1 MPDQA
6 PPTTSR
12 IRPRTADDL
21 PALADLLVRVHELDG
36 YPVEGVAD
44 PIAWLKSDNELAA
57 LTAEKDGQVVGHV
70 MLSYPSLGDAAAEEW
85 ARREDEPMDSIAVLG
100 RLFISPDARGD
111 RLGAR
116 LTDAATEIARKLGR
130 RAVLDVMTKDKA
142 AIRTYE
148 KLGWER
154 IAEIEHTFGDG
165 QSVPAYAYVS
175 PLE

>member
-1 MPDQA
+1 MA
-6 PPTTSR
+6 ETTTSR

-21 PALADLLVRVHELDG
+21 SGLGELLVRVHELDG

-44 PIAWLKSDNELAA
+44 PQAWLKSDHELAA
-57 LTAEKDGQVVGHV
+57 LVAEKDGQVVGHV
-70 MLSYPSLGDAAAEEW
+70 MLSYPAEGDAAADEY
-85 ARREDEPMDSIAVLG
+85 ARRENEATDSIAVLG
-100 RLFISPDARGD
+100 RLFISPDARGEA
-111 RLGAR
+111 LGAR
-116 LTDAATEIARKLGR
+116 LTDSATEIARKLGR
-130 RAVLDVMTKDKA
+130 RAVLDVMAKDKA

-165 QSVPAYAYVS
+165 RSTPAYAYVS